1 MTNPCCIA
9 DIRRCNQSLYN
20 RISHIS
26 MVTSGRNGRFVHKSS
41 MNYLINQAMSGATMN
56 NLSSIVW
63 RSLWSLVTF
72 SLLLGC
78 ATVPHTGRRQFNMVS
93 DDRLDGLG
101 SRAFNEIVV
110 REPESKDKRLVEIVR
125 KVTGHVAKAAEA
137 IDKPGF
143 KWDVRVVDRD
153 DPNAVCLPGGKIIV
167 HSGIATY
174 AKNEAGLAAIIGH
187 EVAHAV
193 ARHSGER
200 LSQQVAL
207 RDVIDIG
214 REMLKQK
221 EGKLDNKTRLLL
233 GALGLGAT
241 LGIVL
246 PYSRIHEFE
255 ADKIGQ
261 LYMARAGYDPA
272 EAPRLWERMSKIK
285 KPPIP
290 VWLSTHPADEDRVRK
305 MQESLPEAQKMYS
318 SAQVKYGIGTPL

>member
-1 MTNPCCIA
+1 M
-9 DIRRCNQSLYN
+9 L
-20 RISHIS
+20 
-26 MVTSGRNGRFVHKSS
+26 TSGRNERVVYKIN
-41 MNYLINQAMSGATMN
+41 MNYLINQAMSGATTKK
-56 NLSSIVW
+56 LSLIIW
-63 RSLWSLVTF
+63 RSFWSLITF
-72 SLLLGC
+72 SFLLGC

-93 DDRLDGLG
+93 DNRLDGLG
-101 SRAFNEIVV
+101 SQAFNEIVV
-110 REPESKDKRLVEIVR
+110 HEPESKDKRLVEIVG
-125 KVTGHVAKAAEA
+125 KVTDRVVKAAEA

-153 DPNAVCLPGGKIIV
+153 SPNAVCLPGGKIIV
-167 HSGIATY
+167 HSGIASY

-207 RDVIDIG
+207 HGVIDVG

-221 EGKLDNKTRLLL
+221 EGKLDNKTRALL

-246 PYSRIHEFE
+246 PYGRVHEFE

-272 EAPRLWERMSKIK
+272 EAPRLWERMSKIR

-290 VWLSTHPADEDRVRK
+290 VWLSTHPADEERVRK
-305 MQESLPEAQKMYS
+305 MRESLPEAEKMYS
-318 SAQVKYGIGTPL
+318 AAQVKYGIGTSL

>member
-1 MTNPCCIA
+1 
-9 DIRRCNQSLYN
+9 
-20 RISHIS
+20 
-26 MVTSGRNGRFVHKSS
+26 
-41 MNYLINQAMSGATMN
+41 MNYLINQVMSDATTKR
-56 NLSSIVW
+56 LSPILW
-63 RSLWSLVTF
+63 RLFWSSVTF

-93 DDRLDGLG
+93 DNRLNGLG
-101 SRAFNEIVV
+101 ARAFNEIVV
-110 REPESKDKRLVEIVR
+110 REPKSKDKRLVEIVR
-125 KVTGHVAKAAEA
+125 RVTDRVVKAAEA
-137 IDKPGF
+137 MDKPGF

-167 HSGIATY
+167 HSGIAPY

-187 EVAHAV
+187 EVSHAV
-193 ARHSGER
+193 ARHGGER

-207 RDVIDIG
+207 NGVIDIG

-221 EGKLDNKTRLLL
+221 QGKLDNKTRMLL

-246 PYSRIHEFE
+246 PYSRVHELE

-272 EAPRLWERMSKIK
+272 ESPRLWERMSKIK

-290 VWLSTHPADEDRVRK
+290 VWLSTHPADEERVRK
-305 MQESLPEAQKMYS
+305 MRESLPEAQKMYS
-318 SAQVKYGIGTPL
+318 AAQVKYGIGTPL

>member
-1 MTNPCCIA
+1 
-9 DIRRCNQSLYN
+9 
-20 RISHIS
+20 
-26 MVTSGRNGRFVHKSS
+26 
-41 MNYLINQAMSGATMN
+41 MNYLINQVMSGAKRKK
-56 NLSSIVW
+56 LSLIMRRLFW
-63 RSLWSLVTF
+63 FLVF
-72 SLLLGC
+72 LPLLLGC

-93 DDRLDGLG
+93 DSRLNGLG
-101 SRAFNEIVV
+101 SQAFNEIVV

-125 KVTGHVAKAAEA
+125 RITDRVAKAAET

-167 HSGIATY
+167 HSGIAPY
-174 AKNEAGLAAIIGH
+174 AKNEAGLAAILGH
-187 EVAHAV
+187 EIAHAV
-193 ARHSGER
+193 TRHSGER

-207 RDVIDIG
+207 HGVIDVG

-221 EGKLDNKTRLLL
+221 EGKLDNKTRVLL
-233 GALGLGAT
+233 GAVGLGAT

-272 EAPRLWERMSKIK
+272 EAPRLWERMSKIR

-290 VWLSTHPADEDRVRK
+290 VWLSTHPANEERVRK
-305 MQESLPEAQKMYS
+305 MLESLPDAQKMYS
-318 SAQVKYGIGTPL
+318 AAQTKYGIGTPL

>member
-1 MTNPCCIA
+1 MIN
-9 DIRRCNQSLYN
+9 
-20 RISHIS
+20 
-26 MVTSGRNGRFVHKSS
+26 
-41 MNYLINQAMSGATMN
+41 MNYLINQAMSGVTTKKIS
-56 NLSSIVW
+56 LIVW
-63 RSLWSLVTF
+63 RTFWSLVTS

-93 DDRLDGLG
+93 DNRLDGLG
-101 SRAFNEIVV
+101 SQAFNEIVV
-110 REPESKDKRLVEIVR
+110 REPESKDGRLVEIVR
-125 KVTGHVAKAAEA
+125 RLTDRVVKAAEA

-143 KWDVRVVDRD
+143 KWDVRVVDQD
-153 DPNAVCLPGGKIIV
+153 SPNAVCLPGGKIIV
-167 HSGIATY
+167 HSGIAPY
-174 AKNEAGLAAIIGH
+174 AKNEAGLAAVIAH

-207 RDVIDIG
+207 HGVIDIG

-221 EGKLDNKTRLLL
+221 EGKLDNKTRALL

-246 PYSRIHEFE
+246 PYSRVHEFE

-272 EAPRLWERMSKIK
+272 EAPRLWERMSKIG

-290 VWLSTHPADEDRVRK
+290 IWLSTHPADEERVRK
-305 MQESLPEAQKMYS
+305 MRESLPEAQKMYS
-318 SAQVKYGIGTPL
+318 AAQVKYGIGTPL